1 MCLHRCYSTQVMSQS
16 GASDAALAAQ
26 MARLNEAALRLE
38 GLNKNIMD
46 EVRLF
51 DALKVKAFIM

>member
-1 MCLHRCYSTQVMSQS
+1 MSQS